1 MAEAP
6 RLVDGLKPRPAE
18 EVLNRLVFRPLG
30 HGVVR
35 LLWRTPLRPELLVL
49 AHGLLGLLAAG
60 MVAYGRDLSAA
71 LLLQLVTVLDNAD
84 GQLARARR
92 QVSLLG
98 RYLDSEV
105 DLLVHAALFVALY
118 LRTGDAFGAIFGF
131 AALTLVLSLD
141 YNLAALA
148 AGEAGPD
155 AAPRP
160 GLEAVLARVY
170 AAVFGW
176 QDRAIRA
183 AERALQRRLGAGD
196 AAWWPR
202 PFLAFFANL
211 GRTTQFVILGLL
223 LALGR
228 PGAYLG
234 FLQLTVL
241 ALLLVYAV
249 RIWHAIR
256 SPR

>member
-1 MAEAP
+1 VAEAP
-6 RLVDGLKPRPAE
+6 RLADGLKPRPAE

-35 LLWRTPLRPELLVL
+35 LVWRTPVRPEHLVL

-60 MVAYGRDLSAA
+60 AIASGRDLTAA

-98 RYLDSEV
+98 RFLDSEV
-105 DLLVHAALFVALY
+105 DLLVHAALFGALY
-118 LRTGDAFGAIFGF
+118 LRTGDAVGAFMGF
-131 AALTLVLSLD
+131 AVLTLVLSLD
-141 YNLAALA
+141 FNLAALA
-148 AGEAGPD
+148 AGESGSEP
-155 AAPRP
+155 APRP
-160 GLEAVLARVY
+160 GLETALARVY

-183 AERALQRRLGAGD
+183 VERALQGRLGAGD
-196 AAWWPR
+196 ADWWPR

-211 GRTTQFVILGLL
+211 GRTTQFVVLGLA

-228 PGAYLG
+228 PEVYLG

-241 ALLLVYAV
+241 ALPLVYAV

>member
-6 RLVDGLKPRPAE
+6 RLADGLKPRPAE

-30 HGVVR
+30 HAVVR
-35 LLWRTPLRPELLVL
+35 LVWRTPIRPEHLVL
-49 AHGLLGLLAAG
+49 AHGLLGLAAAG
-60 MVAYGRDLSAA
+60 LIASGRDLAAA

-84 GQLARARR
+84 GQLARARG

-105 DLLVHAALFVALY
+105 DLLVHAALFAALY
-118 LRTGDAFGAIFGF
+118 LRTGDAAGALLGF
-131 AALTLVLSLD
+131 AILTWVLSLD
-141 YNLAALA
+141 FNLSALA
-148 AGEAGPD
+148 AGGAGAD
-155 AAPRP
+155 APPRP
-160 GLEAVLARVY
+160 GLEAALARVY

-183 AERALQRRLGAGD
+183 AERALARRLGASA

-211 GRTTQFVILGLL
+211 GRTTQFAVLG
-223 LALGR
+223 LALGLGR
-228 PGAYLG
+228 PEAYLG

-241 ALLLVYAV
+241 ALPLVYAV